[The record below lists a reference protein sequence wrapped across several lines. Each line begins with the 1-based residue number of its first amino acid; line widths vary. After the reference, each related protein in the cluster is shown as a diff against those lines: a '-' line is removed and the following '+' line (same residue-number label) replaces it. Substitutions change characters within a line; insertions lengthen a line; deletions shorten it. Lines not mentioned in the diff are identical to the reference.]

1 MLRPA
6 TANPLFKDRQLMTE
20 IEPDKSVF
28 DAGPE
33 TVADILGNHGPFAD
47 SKPGFRERAE
57 QQALAMAID
66 QCIAEE
72 NILVAE
78 AGTGVGKTFAYLV
91 PALTCGKR
99 VIVSTGTR
107 HLQDQLFHTDLPVVR
122 QALRRSPKVA
132 LLKGRANYLCQRR
145 LEKALHNPAFREP
158 KLARHLDLIRNW
170 AEQTTSGD
178 TAEVLD
184 VPESSPVWSYVTS
197 SDDFCR
203 DHEPDDLAGCF
214 VSKARK
220 RAMEAD
226 IVVVNHHLF
235 CADLALKEGSF
246 GEILPD
252 SEVIIIDEA
261 HQLPETAALFFGQR
275 LSSRQLF
282 DLARD
287 SHTEYLSEAPDVSE
301 IRDRA
306 ATLEKATRDF
316 RLSLGL
322 EQQREAWASVSEQT
336 GVTPA
341 LDHLRESLELLFEPL
356 DAASSRGKG
365 LDSCKRRCLAHLEVL
380 EAFADNRDEHF
391 IHWYETYRTGFSLNL
406 TPQNVAKPFSSAL
419 AQLKCS
425 WIFTSATLAVNGSF
439 EHFEAQLGIEETNE
453 LLVDSPFDYKK
464 NAMLYLPANM
474 PEPKSLVFDEAVLS
488 VAEHV
493 VNASKGRCFVLF
505 TSYRALE
512 SAATAMRASCR
523 YPVLVQGQMP
533 KRELVEA
540 FQSLGN
546 AVLLGTSSF
555 WEGVDVRG
563 QALSCV
569 IIDKLPFASPGDP
582 VLQARIQGLQQ
593 NGINAFMDFQLPKA
607 VLALKQGVGRLIRDV
622 DDRGVLVIC
631 DPRLQTKAYGN
642 TFLES
647 LPGMRIVQR
656 PDSVDKFF
664 AAELES
670 ADEQADD
677 QGDGYG
683 DDQSNDK

>member
-1 MLRPA
+1 
-6 TANPLFKDRQLMTE
+6 MTDSD
-20 IEPDKSVF
+20 DKQVDAGQF
-28 DAGPE
+28 DAGPV
-33 TVADILGNHGPFAD
+33 TVADVLGNHGPFAAV
-47 SKPGFRERAE
+47 KPGFRERVE
-57 QQALAMAID
+57 QQQLASAID
-66 QCIAEE
+66 QCIEE
-72 NILVAE
+72 QNVLVAE

-91 PALTCGKR
+91 PALSCDKK
-99 VIVSTGTR
+99 VIISTGTR

-122 QALRRSPKVA
+122 RALHRSPKVA

-145 LEKALHNPAFREP
+145 LEKAAHNPAFREP
-158 KLARHLDLIRNW
+158 SLARQLDLIRNW
-170 AEQTTSGD
+170 ARQTTTGD
-178 TAEVLD
+178 TSEVLD
-184 VPESSPVWSYVTS
+184 VPEASPVWSAVTS

-203 DHEPDDLAGCF
+203 DHEPDDMAGCF
-214 VSKARK
+214 VTRARK

-226 IVVVNHHLF
+226 VIVVNHHLF

-252 SEVIIIDEA
+252 TEVVIIDEA

-287 SHTEYLSEAPDVSE
+287 SHTEYLAEAPDVAE

-306 ATLEKATRDF
+306 AALEKATKDF

-322 EQQREAWASVSEQT
+322 EQQREAWSKVSELT
-336 GVTPA
+336 GVNPA
-341 LDHLRESLELLFEPL
+341 LDQLRESLELLFEPL
-356 DAASSRGKG
+356 DAASVRGKG
-365 LDSCKRRCLAHLEVL
+365 LESCRRRCLTHLEVL
-380 EAFADNRDEHF
+380 EAFSDSRDEQYV
-391 IHWYETYRTGFSLNL
+391 HWFETYRTGFSLNL
-406 TPQNVAKPFSSAL
+406 TPQNVAKPFSAAL
-419 AQLKCS
+419 SQLNCS
-425 WIFTSATLAVNGSF
+425 WIFTSATLAVNRSF
-439 EHFEAQLGIEETNE
+439 EHFEAQLGIEDANE
-453 LLVDSPFDYKK
+453 LQVDSPFDYKK

-474 PEPKSLVFDEAVLS
+474 PEPRSPIFDEAVLT
-488 VAEHV
+488 VAEQV

-512 SAATAMRASCR
+512 SAATAMRANCR

-540 FQSLGN
+540 FQSHGN

-563 QALSCV
+563 EALSCV

-593 NGINAFMDFQLPKA
+593 NGVNAFMEFQLPKA

-631 DPRLQTKAYGN
+631 DPRLQTKAYGT

-647 LPGMRIVQR
+647 LPGMRMVQR
-656 PDSVDKFF
+656 PESVDKFF
-664 AAELES
+664 AAT
-670 ADEQADD
+670 
-677 QGDGYG
+677 
-683 DDQSNDK
+683 

>member
-1 MLRPA
+1 
-6 TANPLFKDRQLMTE
+6 MTDS
-20 IEPDKSVF
+20 EPDRSVL
-28 DAGPE
+28 DAGPV

-47 SKPGFRERAE
+47 SKPGFRERQE
-57 QQALAMAID
+57 QLTLATAID
-66 QCIAEE
+66 KCIDET

-122 QALRRSPKVA
+122 RALRRSPKIA

-145 LEKALHNPAFREP
+145 LEKAFHNPALREP
-158 KLARHLDLIRNW
+158 KLAAQLGLIRNW
-170 AEQTTSGD
+170 AEQTTTGD
-178 TAEVLD
+178 TSEVLD

-203 DHEPDDLAGCF
+203 DHEPDDLPGCF
-214 VSKARK
+214 VTKARK

-252 SEVIIIDEA
+252 TEVIIIDEA

-306 ATLEKATRDF
+306 SALEKATRDF
-316 RLSLGL
+316 RLSLGI
-322 EQQREAWASVSEQT
+322 EQQREAWAKVSDKE
-336 GVTPA
+336 GVNPA
-341 LDHLRESLELLFEPL
+341 LDHLREALELLFEPL
-356 DAASSRGKG
+356 DAAAARGKG
-365 LDSCKRRCLAHLEVL
+365 LESCKRRCLIQL
-380 EAFADNRDEHF
+380 EAIEAFSDNRDEHF
-391 IHWYETYRTGFSLNL
+391 VHWFETYRTGFSLNL

-419 AQLKCS
+419 SQLNCS
-425 WIFTSATLAVNGSF
+425 WIFTSATLAVKGSF
-439 EHFEAQLGIEETNE
+439 EHFETQLGIEEPIE
-453 LLVDSPFDYKK
+453 LQVDSPFDYKK

-474 PEPKSLVFDEAVLS
+474 PEPQSPVFDEAVLA

-493 VNASKGRCFVLF
+493 VSASKGRCFVLF

-512 SAATAMRASCR
+512 NAATVMRANCR

-563 QALSCV
+563 EALSCV

-582 VLQARIQGLQQ
+582 VLQARIQGLQR
-593 NGINAFMDFQLPKA
+593 NGINAFMEFQLPKA

-647 LPGMRIVQR
+647 LPSMRIVQK
-656 PDSVDKFF
+656 PESVDNFF
-664 AAELES
+664 ATVV
-670 ADEQADD
+670 EQEE
-677 QGDGYG
+677 
-683 DDQSNDK
+683 

>member
-1 MLRPA
+1 M
-6 TANPLFKDRQLMTE
+6 NDS
-20 IEPDKSVF
+20 EPDKSVF
-28 DAGPE
+28 DAGPV
-33 TVADILGNHGPFAD
+33 TVADVLGNHGPFAD

-57 QQALAMAID
+57 QQTLASSID
-66 QCIAEE
+66 QCITEQ

-99 VIVSTGTR
+99 VIISTGTR

-122 QALRRSPKVA
+122 RALRRNPKVS

-145 LEKALHNPAFREP
+145 LEKALHNPALREP
-158 KLARHLDLIRNW
+158 GMAKQLDHIRNW
-170 AEQTTSGD
+170 AEQTTTGD

-197 SDDFCR
+197 SDDVCR
-203 DHEPDDLAGCF
+203 DHEPDDLPGCF
-214 VSKARK
+214 VSRARK
-220 RAMEAD
+220 LAMEAD

-252 SEVIIIDEA
+252 TEVMIIDEA

-306 ATLEKATRDF
+306 AALEKAVRDF
-316 RLSLGL
+316 RLSLGI
-322 EQQREAWASVSEQT
+322 EQQREAWSKASDLP
-336 GVTPA
+336 GVGSA
-341 LDHLRESLELLFEPL
+341 LDQLRESLELLFEPL
-356 DAASSRGKG
+356 DASAARGKG
-365 LDSCKRRCLAHLEVL
+365 LESCKRRCLDQLEVL
-380 EAFADNRDEHF
+380 EAFSDNRDEHF
-391 IHWYETYRTGFSLNL
+391 VHWFETYRTGFSLNL
-406 TPQNVAKPFSSAL
+406 TPQNVARPFSNAL
-419 AQLKCS
+419 SQLNCS
-425 WIFTSATLAVNGSF
+425 WIFTSATLAVKGSF
-439 EHFEAQLGIEETNE
+439 EHFEAQLGIEEANE
-453 LLVDSPFDYKK
+453 LQVDSPFDYKK

-474 PEPKSLVFDEAVLS
+474 PEPQSPIFDEAVLT
-488 VAEHV
+488 VAEQV
-493 VNASKGRCFVLF
+493 INASKGRCFVLF

-512 SAATAMRASCR
+512 IAATAMRASCK

-563 QALSCV
+563 EALSSV

-593 NGINAFMDFQLPKA
+593 NGVNAFMEFQLPKA

-631 DPRLQTKAYGN
+631 DPRLQTKAYGA

-647 LPGMRIVQR
+647 LPSMRMVQR
-656 PDSVDKFF
+656 PESIDKFF
-664 AAELES
+664 AVETAE
-670 ADEQADD
+670 Q
-677 QGDGYG
+677 Q
-683 DDQSNDK
+683 

>member
-1 MLRPA
+1 MSNTDSENPA
-6 TANPLFKDRQLMTE
+6 KNPTID
-20 IEPDKSVF
+20 V
-28 DAGPE
+28 GPF
-33 TVADILGNHGPFAD
+33 TVADILGNNGPFAD
-47 SKPGFRERAE
+47 SKQGFRERAE
-57 QQALAMAID
+57 QQELATAID
-66 QCIAEE
+66 KCIAEE

-91 PALTCGKR
+91 PALTCGKQ
-99 VIVSTGTR
+99 VIISTGTR
-107 HLQDQLFHTDLPVVR
+107 HLQDQLFHTDLPVVK
-122 QALRRSPKVA
+122 QVLRRSPKTA
-132 LLKGRANYLCQRR
+132 LLKGRANYLCQHR
-145 LEKALHNPAFREP
+145 LFKALQNPAFREP
-158 KLARHLDLIRNW
+158 KLARHLELIRNW
-170 AEQTTSGD
+170 SEQTRTGD
-178 TAEVLD
+178 VSEVMD
-184 VPESSPVWSYVTS
+184 VPEASPVWSYVTS

-252 SEVIIIDEA
+252 TDVIIIDEA

-275 LSSRQLF
+275 LSSRQLL

-287 SHTEYLSEAPDVSE
+287 SHAEYLSEAPDVSE
-301 IRDRA
+301 IRDRSA
-306 ATLEKATRDF
+306 ALEKATRDF

-322 EQQREAWASVSEQT
+322 ERQREAWAKVRELP
-336 GVTPA
+336 GVTGA
-341 LDHLRESLELLFEPL
+341 LEHLQESLELLYEPL
-356 DAASSRGKG
+356 DAAAARGKG

-380 EAFADNRDEHF
+380 EEYSNNRDENYV
-391 IHWYETYRTGFSLNL
+391 HWFETYRTGFSLNL

-419 AQLKCS
+419 SQLNCS
-425 WIFTSATLAVNGSF
+425 WVFTSATLAVNGSF
-439 EHFEAQLGIEETNE
+439 EHFESQLGIQETDE
-453 LLVDSPFDYKK
+453 LQVDSPFDYKK

-474 PEPKSLVFDEAVLS
+474 PEPQSPMFDESVLA

-493 VNASKGRCFVLF
+493 VNASEGRCFVLF

-512 SAATAMRASCR
+512 AAATFMRANCR

-563 QALSCV
+563 EALSCV

-593 NGINAFMDFQLPKA
+593 NGVNAFMDFQLPKA

-642 TFLES
+642 TFLDS
-647 LPGMRIVQR
+647 LPSMRMVQR
-656 PDSVDKFF
+656 PESVEKFF
-664 AAELES
+664 AALH
-670 ADEQADD
+670 EQAA
-677 QGDGYG
+677 
-683 DDQSNDK
+683 SE

>member
-1 MLRPA
+1 MNNVDYDLY
-6 TANPLFKDRQLMTE
+6 
-20 IEPDKSVF
+20 S
-28 DAGPE
+28 
-33 TVADILGNHGPFAD
+33 VADILGNDGPFAE

-57 QQALAMAID
+57 QQQLATAIE
-66 QCIAEE
+66 QCIAEQ

-91 PALTCGKR
+91 PAVTCGKR

-122 QALRRSPKVA
+122 QALRRTPKVA
-132 LLKGRANYLCQRR
+132 LLKGRANYLCQHR
-145 LEKALHNPAFREP
+145 LMKALQNPALRE
-158 KLARHLDLIRNW
+158 KKYTRQLDTIRNW
-170 AEQTTSGD
+170 SEQTQTGD
-178 TAEVLD
+178 ISEVLD

-203 DHEPDDLAGCF
+203 DHEPEDLPGCF

-220 RAMEAD
+220 RAMDAN

-252 SEVIIIDEA
+252 AEVIVIDEA
-261 HQLPETAALFFGQR
+261 HQLPETAALFFGKR

-287 SHTEYLSEAPDVSE
+287 SQAEYLSEAPDVSE

-306 ATLEKATRDF
+306 ATLEKAARDF
-316 RLSLGL
+316 RLCLGL
-322 EQQREAWASVSEQT
+322 EQQREAWAKVSELP
-336 GVTPA
+336 GVVPA
-341 LDHLRESLELLFEPL
+341 LENLQESLELLYEPL
-356 DAASSRGKG
+356 DVASSRGKG
-365 LDSCKRRCLAHLEVL
+365 IESCKRRCLAQLEVL
-380 EAFADNRDEHF
+380 EEYANNRDEQYV
-391 IHWYETYRTGFSLNL
+391 HWFETYRTGFSLNL
-406 TPQNVAKPFSSAL
+406 TPQNVAKPFASAL
-419 AQLKCS
+419 SQLSCS
-425 WIFTSATLAVNGSF
+425 WIFTSATLAVNNSF

-453 LLVDSPFDYKK
+453 LQVDSPFDYKK

-474 PEPKSLVFDEAVLS
+474 PEPQAPMFDEAVLA

-493 VNASKGRCFVLF
+493 VNASQGRCFVLF

-512 SAATAMRASCR
+512 NAATVMRANCR

-546 AVLLGTSSF
+546 AVLLGTNSF

-563 QALSCV
+563 EALSVV

-642 TFLES
+642 TFLNS
-647 LPGMRIVQR
+647 LPSMRMVQR
-656 PDSVDKFF
+656 PESVEKFF
-664 AAELES
+664 AV
-670 ADEQADD
+670 
-677 QGDGYG
+677 
-683 DDQSNDK
+683 

>member
-1 MLRPA
+1 MS
-6 TANPLFKDRQLMTE
+6 DTE
-20 IEPDKSVF
+20 TENTVF

-33 TVADILGNHGPFAD
+33 TVADILGNNGPFAD
-47 SKPGFRERAE
+47 SRQGFRERAE
-57 QQALAMAID
+57 QQQLATAID
-66 QCIAEE
+66 QCIAED
-72 NILVAE
+72 NVLVAE

-122 QALRRSPKVA
+122 QVLRLSPKVA
-132 LLKGRANYLCQRR
+132 LLKGRANYLCQHR
-145 LEKALHNPAFREP
+145 LFKAQRNPALREP
-158 KLARHLDLIRNW
+158 KLAKQLDIIRNW
-170 AEQTTSGD
+170 SEQTRTGD

-197 SDDFCR
+197 SDDICR

-226 IVVVNHHLF
+226 VVVVNHHLF

-252 SEVIIIDEA
+252 AEVIIIDEA

-287 SHTEYLSEAPDVSE
+287 CHTEYLTEAPDVSE
-301 IRDRA
+301 IRDRS

-322 EQQREAWASVSEQT
+322 EQQREAWGKVEELA
-336 GVTPA
+336 GVVPA
-341 LDHLRESLELLFEPL
+341 LEHLQESLEMLYEPL
-356 DAASSRGKG
+356 DAASARGKG
-365 LDSCKRRCLAHLEVL
+365 LESCKRRCLIHLEVL
-380 EAFADNRDEHF
+380 ENFANNRDEDYV
-391 IHWYETYRTGFSLNL
+391 HWFETYRTGFSLNL

-419 AQLKCS
+419 AQLNCA
-425 WIFTSATLAVNGSF
+425 WVFTSATLAVNGSF
-439 EHFEAQLGIEETNE
+439 EHFESQLGIEETNE
-453 LLVDSPFDYKK
+453 LQVDSPFDYKK

-474 PEPKSLVFDEAVLS
+474 PEPQSPMFDESVLA

-493 VNASKGRCFVLF
+493 INASEGRCFALF

-512 SAATAMRASCR
+512 SAATFMRANCH

-563 QALSCV
+563 EALSCV

-582 VLQARIQGLQQ
+582 VLQARIQGLQR
-593 NGINAFMDFQLPKA
+593 NGVNAFMDFQLPKA

-622 DDRGVLVIC
+622 DDRGLLVIC
-631 DPRLQTKAYGN
+631 DPRLQTKSYGN
-642 TFLES
+642 TFLDS

-656 PDSVDKFF
+656 PESVEKFF
-664 AAELES
+664 AMQYEQP
-670 ADEQADD
+670 ADE
-677 QGDGYG
+677 
-683 DDQSNDK
+683 

>member
-1 MLRPA
+1 MSD
-6 TANPLFKDRQLMTE
+6 TNPE
-20 IEPDKSVF
+20 KSIF
-28 DAGPE
+28 DAGPV
-33 TVADILGNHGPFAD
+33 TVADILGNDGPFAD
-47 SKPGFRERAE
+47 AKPGFRARVE
-57 QQALAMAID
+57 QQELASAID
-66 QCIAEE
+66 KCIAEE

-78 AGTGVGKTFAYLV
+78 AGTGVGKTYAYLV
-91 PALTCGKR
+91 PALTCGKQ
-99 VIVSTGTR
+99 VIISTGTR
-107 HLQDQLFHTDLPVVR
+107 HLQDQLFHTDLPVVK
-122 QALRRSPKVA
+122 QVLRRSPKVA
-132 LLKGRANYLCQRR
+132 LLKGRANYLCQQR
-145 LEKALHNPAFREP
+145 LMKAFHNPAFREP
-158 KLARHLDLIRNW
+158 KLAKHLETIRNW
-170 AEQTTSGD
+170 AEQTRTGD
-178 TAEVLD
+178 TSEVMN

-252 SEVIIIDEA
+252 TDVVIIDEA

-287 SHTEYLSEAPDVSE
+287 SHAEYLSEAPDVGE

-306 ATLEKATRDF
+306 AALEKATRDF

-322 EQQREAWASVSEQT
+322 EQQREAWAKVQEQPGVSSALEHLQQT
-336 GVTPA
+336 
-341 LDHLRESLELLFEPL
+341 LELLYEPL
-356 DAASSRGKG
+356 DAAAARGKG

-380 EAFADNRDEHF
+380 EEYSDNRDENYV
-391 IHWYETYRTGFSLNL
+391 HWFETYRTGFSLNL
-406 TPQNVAKPFSSAL
+406 TPQNVARPFSSAL
-419 AQLKCS
+419 SQLNCS
-425 WIFTSATLAVNGSF
+425 WVFTSATLAVKGSF
-439 EHFEAQLGIEETNE
+439 EHFETQLGIEETDE
-453 LLVDSPFDYKK
+453 LQVDSPFDYKK

-474 PEPKSLVFDEAVLS
+474 PEPQSPMFDESVLS
-488 VAEHV
+488 IAEHV
-493 VNASKGRCFVLF
+493 VNASEGRCFVLF

-512 SAATAMRASCR
+512 AAATFMRANCR

-563 QALSCV
+563 EALSCV

-642 TFLES
+642 TFLDS
-647 LPGMRIVQR
+647 LPSMRMVQR
-656 PDSVDKFF
+656 PESVEKFF
-664 AAELES
+664 ATLYEPV
-670 ADEQADD
+670 ADE
-677 QGDGYG
+677 
-683 DDQSNDK
+683 

>member
-1 MLRPA
+1 
-6 TANPLFKDRQLMTE
+6 MTDS
-20 IEPDKSVF
+20 EPDKSVF
-28 DAGPE
+28 DAGPV
-33 TVADILGNHGPFAD
+33 TVAEILGNHGPFAD

-57 QQALAMAID
+57 QLELATAID
-66 QCIAEE
+66 QCITDT

-122 QALRRSPKVA
+122 QALRRSPKIA

-145 LEKALHNPAFREP
+145 LEKAFHNPALREK
-158 KLARHLDLIRNW
+158 KLARQLGLIRNW
-170 AEQTTSGD
+170 AGQTTTGD
-178 TAEVLD
+178 IAEVLD
-184 VPESSPVWSYVTS
+184 VPESSLVWSYVTS
-197 SDDFCR
+197 SDDVCR
-203 DHEPDDLAGCF
+203 DHEPEDLSGCF
-214 VSKARK
+214 VSRARK
-220 RAMEAD
+220 NAMDAD
-226 IVVVNHHLF
+226 VIVVNHHLF

-252 SEVIIIDEA
+252 TEVIIIDEA
-261 HQLPETAALFFGQR
+261 HQLPETAAMFFGQR

-316 RLSLGL
+316 RLALGV
-322 EQQREAWASVSEQT
+322 EQQREAWSKVSEQT
-336 GVTPA
+336 GVNPA
-341 LDHLRESLELLFEPL
+341 LDQLREALELLFEPL
-356 DAASSRGKG
+356 DAASARGKG
-365 LDSCKRRCLAHLEVL
+365 LESCKRRCLIHLEVL
-380 EAFADNRDEHF
+380 EAFSDSRDENF
-391 IHWYETYRTGFSLNL
+391 IHWFETYRTGFSLNL
-406 TPQNVAKPFSSAL
+406 TPQNVAKPFSNAL
-419 AQLKCS
+419 SQLNCS

-439 EHFEAQLGIEETNE
+439 EHFEKQLGIEETIE
-453 LLVDSPFDYKK
+453 LQVDSPFDYKK

-474 PEPKSLVFDEAVLS
+474 PEPQSPMFDESVLTI
-488 VAEHV
+488 AEHV

-512 SAATAMRASCR
+512 NAATVMRANCR

-563 QALSCV
+563 EALSCV

-582 VLQARIQGLQQ
+582 VLQARIQGMQQ
-593 NGINAFMDFQLPKA
+593 NGVNAFMEFQLPKA

-631 DPRLQTKAYGN
+631 DPRLQTKAYGS

-647 LPGMRIVQR
+647 LPSMRIVQK
-656 PDSVDKFF
+656 PESVNKFF
-664 AAELES
+664 ATVV
-670 ADEQADD
+670 EQTE
-677 QGDGYG
+677 
-683 DDQSNDK
+683 